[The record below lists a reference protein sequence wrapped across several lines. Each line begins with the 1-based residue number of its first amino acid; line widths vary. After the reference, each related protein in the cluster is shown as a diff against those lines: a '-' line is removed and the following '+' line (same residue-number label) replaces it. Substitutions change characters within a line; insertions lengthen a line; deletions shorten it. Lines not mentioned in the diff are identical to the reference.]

1 MPFRTIASEELAKM
15 FSAMSHPARIQI
27 IEELRVNP
35 CDVSSLETS
44 LGISQSSVS
53 QHLSIL
59 KSNHIVES
67 KREGR
72 NVFYSLTRPW
82 TAHWLR
88 EGLKMIDADTHSAQ
102 IAEAA
107 EKASEL
113 WSTQSVKA

>member
-1 MPFRTIASEELAKM
+1 MPFRIIASEELAKM

-27 IEELRVNP
+27 IEELRHKP

-53 QHLSIL
+53 QHLAIL
-59 KSNHIVES
+59 KSNHIVEG
-67 KREGR
+67 KRDGR
-72 NVFYSLTRPW
+72 NIFYSLTRPW

-102 IAEAA
+102 VAEAA
-107 EKASEL
+107 KKTSRL
-113 WSTQSVKA
+113 WSTESS